1 MLNVK
6 NRLRKKKEF
15 SYIYRK
21 GETVHSKYITVYF
34 VETRYKNVKVGFS
47 ISNKIG
53 NSVVRH
59 RVKRRLSEIVR
70 NRINLLPIYN
80 YVFSV
85 KVGIDGLSFDELT
98 KEVQGLIDKLL
109 LKKEK

>member
-1 MLNVK
+1 MLNIK

-21 GETVHSKYITVYF
+21 GEVLHSKYITVYF
-34 VETRYKNVKVGFS
+34 VETRYKNVKVGIS

-59 RVKRRLSEIVR
+59 KVKRRLSEIIR
-70 NRINLLPIYN
+70 NRINLFPVCN

-85 KVGIDGLSFDELT
+85 KSGIDSLSFDDLT
-98 KEVQGLIDKLL
+98 IEVEGLINRLIS
-109 LKKEK
+109 KKAK